1 MKEVQDK
8 LKQYQW
14 KKGDNFGEVVDVL
27 SEEGEFVNFTNGT
40 RIFKSVLSEFLEPVI
55 DGNIPFPAPIQV
67 GSSSNKSNV
76 QQTPQPVVQE
86 PTQPIVQEL
95 IQTKEP
101 SIMGK
106 MILKMSKKNVVNIPI
121 QINLNIPTPQ
131 LYGMLGEGMEE
142 QDLNEEI
149 TGVALSQIEMD
160 KLQEYIKSSV
170 TDFLSEY
177 YS

>member
-55 DGNIPFPAPIQV
+55 DGNVPFPAPMRL

-76 QQTPQPVVQE
+76 QQTPQPSVQK
-86 PTQPIVQEL
+86 PTQA
-95 IQTKEP
+95 KEP

-160 KLQEYIKSSV
+160 KLQEYIRSSV

-177 YS
+177 YG

>member
-86 PTQPIVQEL
+86 P

>member
-55 DGNIPFPAPIQV
+55 DGNVPFPAPMRV

-76 QQTPQPVVQE
+76 QQTPQPSVQK
-86 PTQPIVQEL
+86 PTQA
-95 IQTKEP
+95 KEP

-160 KLQEYIKSSV
+160 KLQEYIRSSV

-177 YS
+177 YG

>member
-55 DGNIPFPAPIQV
+55 DGNVPFPAPMRL

-76 QQTPQPVVQE
+76 QQTPQPSVQK
-86 PTQPIVQEL
+86 PTQA
-95 IQTKEP
+95 KEP

-131 LYGMLGEGMEE
+131 LYSMLGEGMEE

-160 KLQEYIKSSV
+160 KLQEYIRSSV

-177 YS
+177 YG

>member
-55 DGNIPFPAPIQV
+55 DGNVPFPAPMRL

-76 QQTPQPVVQE
+76 QQTPQPSVQK
-86 PTQPIVQEL
+86 PTQA
-95 IQTKEP
+95 KEP

-131 LYGMLGEGMEE
+131 LYCMLGEGMEE

-160 KLQEYIKSSV
+160 KLQEYIRSSV

-177 YS
+177 YG

>member
-40 RIFKSVLSEFLEPVI
+40 RIYKNVLPEFLEPVI
-55 DGNIPFPAPIQV
+55 DGVVPFPSPIQV
-67 GSSSNKSNV
+67 GKSTLKENIDTEPIATTESNQINK
-76 QQTPQPVVQE
+76 
-86 PTQPIVQEL
+86 
-95 IQTKEP
+95 P
-101 SIMGK
+101 SIMGN

-142 QDLNEEI
+142 SDLNEEI
-149 TGVALSQIEMD
+149 MSVALSQIETD
-160 KLQEYIKSSV
+160 KLQEYIRSSV